1 MTQISAKDEELIAL
15 LRADA
20 RQPVALLARR
30 LGLSRTTV
38 QDRLKRLDDSGII
51 AGYSLKLSR
60 EIDKGGIRAIVT
72 IAVEPRR
79 QIEVARLLT
88 RMPQIETLHTVSGK
102 YDLVAMVKTGSA
114 EAVDRLIDELGLIPG
129 VIRTETAII
138 LSTKLDRR

>member
-15 LRADA
+15 LRVDA
-20 RQPVALLARR
+20 RQPVASLARK

-38 QDRLKRLDDSGII
+38 QDRLKRLEDSGII

-60 EIDKGGIRAIVT
+60 EIDKGGIRALVT

-88 RMPQIETLHTVSGK
+88 RIPQIETLHT
-102 YDLVAMVKTGSA
+102 SA
-114 EAVDRLIDELGLIPG
+114 ANMTWSPWSRPA
-129 VIRTETAII
+129 RPR
-138 LSTKLDRR
+138 LSTG